1 MSFYCMFFF
10 VHFQISGTV
19 QNCRLYFWFSKYHLH
34 TSSTQGL
41 VRNAYLRASSQAY
54 WIKSHRSGSRSLCFT
69 RLPGDGATGYSL
81 EALGQITGDRS
92 FQISSVTCGA
102 LTTPARGR
110 LCKEFIHWWAA
121 WIRRPLRFLTS
132 LMLQIMV
139 SVLSHDE

>member
-1 MSFYCMFFF
+1 M
-10 VHFQISGTV
+10 
-19 QNCRLYFWFSKYHLH
+19 
-34 TSSTQGL
+34 
-41 VRNAYLRASSQAY
+41 
-54 WIKSHRSGSRSLCFT
+54 CFT

-81 EALGQITGDRS
+81 EALGHITGDRS

-102 LTTPARGR
+102 LTTPGRGR

-139 SVLSHDE
+139 SVLSHDRQPSHEKNSQMHMAALANATTRVEVGSLVLEFHMFCF